1 MWATFYLTQ
10 RDGEPLIAGYKLDG
24 ENFVAAP
31 EEMTTPG
38 RIESIATIAKEPIS
52 DVIARG
58 SRVAIAAIATDRE
71 HFLAKFTSVSCRI
84 PPHSSFVCVLTCEL
98 KNIELKFLP
107 ANTTAKLQLLNQ
119 GIIKCFKVGYRRRLL
134 DRLLVNLCM
143 GTELKVYLLEQ
154 NYSQIDKEA
163 LAFVFGVEKLH
174 QYPRHSSV
182 EVWSSIRLISEGYP
196 GDSPDGLHTGPLA
209 VNYAIQILTNMYC
222 NDHMNYNDGT
232 CCSSPEPV
240 TWLQTITFTCFSIV
254 LLLSLALGVR
264 QRLWPTS
271 ESPLQGVLQQLSRLG
286 LIMAYFFVCDR
297 TNFFMRENKYYTH
310 LNFFLPVAYVFAL
323 GLFFT
328 EETQQTQVLHRDQTD
343 EWKGWMQLV
352 LLVYHM
358 TGASQVLP
366 VYVHVRALV
375 SAYLFLAGY
384 GHFSY
389 FWHQADFGL
398 LRLARVLFRT
408 NLLVVLLCLC
418 MNRPY
423 QFYYFVPLVSF
434 WFLVVAATLGSLP
447 RISAASAEANPLHHL
462 YVVLKF
468 VGLFSVLTVLYMSEV
483 RASMDKPLSYP
494 YAVANSHTLEKDIYV
509 VCSFAV
515 LDTTILCQLWIE

>member
-1 MWATFYLTQ
+1 MLRKWLVARLRESRMCLRYIAYWGGKNHIVFLGDSRIRQLYWAFVQ
-10 RDGEPLIAGYKLDG
+10 QVQPSPL
-24 ENFVAAP
+24 AAP
-31 EEMTTPG
+31 PTQAHQDLRYEEKDLRLTVEFLWRPLVDSSMRAAG
-38 RIESIATIAKEPIS
+38 
-52 DVIARG
+52 ARWLQGGGPTLLVLGSGTWAIRQSNG
-58 SRVAIAAIATDRE
+58 SRAA
-71 HFLAKFTSVSCRI
+71 LAEYAANVSRLV
-84 PPHSSFVCVLTCEL
+84 P
-98 KNIELKFLP
+98 
-107 ANTTAKLQLLNQ
+107 
-119 GIIKCFKVGYRRRLL
+119 LL
-134 DRLLVNLCM
+134 DRLANSSARVLWMLQDPVQADRLHPSRRAITN
-143 GTELKVYLLEQ
+143 EL
-154 NYSQIDKEA
+154 IDAYNQAAMHA
-163 LAFVFGVEKLH
+163 L
-174 QYPRHSSV
+174 RHSSV

-196 GDSPDGLHTGPLA
+196 SDSLDGLHTGPLA

-240 TWLQTITFTCFSIV
+240 TWLQTITFAAFGVILV
-254 LLLSLALGVR
+254 LTLTLAVR
-264 QRLWPTS
+264 QQLWPAADS
-271 ESPLQGVLQQLSRLG
+271 ALQGVLQPLSRLG
-286 LIMAYFFVCDR
+286 LIMAYFFLCDR
-297 TNFFMRENKYYTH
+297 TNFFMKENKYYTH

-328 EETQQTQVLHRDQTD
+328 EESQQTQVLHRDQTD

-434 WFLVVAATLGSLP
+434 WFMVVAATLGSLP
-447 RISAASAEANPLHHL
+447 RVSAASAEANPLHHL

-483 RASMDKPLSYP
+483 FF
-494 YAVANSHTLEKDIYV
+494 EKIFV
-509 VCSFAV
+509 TRPWKALFV
-515 LDTTILCQLWIE
+515 TTDDSIKEWWFRWKIDRY